1 MIEKESGGKVNVTRI
16 KGDHCPN
23 VTATDEV
30 VDWILDMAGRAK
42 DNMWYSQ

>member
-1 MIEKESGGKVNVTRI
+1 MIEKESGGKVNVTSI

-42 DNMWYSQ
+42 DNHVVL